1 MAAEFLGGRDSGD
14 GFELDDDPAR
24 VDPDVVWRYLADWSY
39 WGRGRTREFV
49 VRTIE
54 QSFRVVG
61 LYHGTVQVGF
71 ARVVSD
77 GLTVAYLCDV
87 FVLPAFQGQGLGQAL
102 VQEAVEGAGLSGLK
116 WILHTEDAHDLYRK
130 LGFAE
135 PDHRALERRPS
146 VG

>member
-1 MAAEFLGGRDSGD
+1 MAAEFLGGCDLGD
-14 GFELDDDPAR
+14 GFEIDDDRAR
-24 VDPDVVWRYLADWSY
+24 IDADVVWRYLADCSY

-49 VRTIE
+49 IQTIE
-54 QSFRVVG
+54 QSYRVVG
-61 LYHGTVQVGF
+61 LYQAGIQIGF

-87 FVLPAFQGQGLGQAL
+87 FVLPEFQGRGLGQAL

-130 LGFAE
+130 FGFAE
-135 PDHRALERRPS
+135 PDRRALERRLS
-146 VG
+146 

>member
-1 MAAEFLGGRDSGD
+1 MAEVIGD
-14 GFELDDDPAR
+14 GFELDDDPSR

-49 VRTIE
+49 IQTIE
-54 QSFRVVG
+54 RSYRVVG
-61 LYHGTVQVGF
+61 LYQAGGIQVGF

-87 FVLPAFQGQGLGQAL
+87 FVLPAFQGRGLGQAL
-102 VQEAVEGAGLSGLK
+102 VAAAVDGADLAGLK

-130 LGFAE
+130 FGFAE
-135 PDHRALERRPS
+135 PDHRALERRLS
-146 VG
+146 